1 MIPKIEREMHMS
13 EKNDVLAGIGNT
25 SLIRLKYLPEKGCA
39 DVWVKWEGANPTG
52 SMKDRMALSIIE
64 GAEKRGELKP
74 GGRVVEY
81 TGGSTGSSLSMVC
94 AAKGYGAYMVSSDA
108 FSEEKIRT
116 MRAFGAEVEIV
127 PSGTGKITREL
138 IDAMRS
144 RAEGLATEANT
155 FYADQFNNQDH
166 KKAYY
171 KMGEE
176 ILEQSDGACDAF
188 VMMAGTGGC
197 FSGVAEVLKGNS
209 TDVKCFA
216 GEPDAHRNISGGAMG
231 GHRIEGVGIG
241 FLPKI
246 MRMDLVDEVVSVKDD
261 DAYETARAL
270 AREEGILGGI
280 SSGANVFA
288 ALQLARELGPGKRV
302 VTVIVDSGLKYFQKD
317 LFTN

>member
-1 MIPKIEREMHMS
+1 MS
-13 EKNDVLAGIGNT
+13 EKYNVLAAIGNT
-25 SLIRLKYLPEKGCA
+25 PLIRLKHLPDKGSA
-39 DVWVKWEGANPTG
+39 EIWVKWEGANPTG

-64 GAEKRGELKP
+64 GAENRGELNP
-74 GGRVVEY
+74 GDRVVEY

-127 PSGTGKITREL
+127 SSVTGKITREL
-138 IDAMRS
+138 IAAMRA
-144 RAEGLATEANT
+144 RAEELASEPDT
-155 FYADQFNNQDH
+155 FYADQFNNPDH
-166 KKAYY
+166 KTAYC

-176 ILEQSDGACDAF
+176 ILRQSEGVCDAF

-197 FSGVAEVLKGNS
+197 FSGVAEVLKGNN

-216 GEPDAHRNISGGAMG
+216 GEPDTHQNISGGPMG
-231 GHRIEGVGIG
+231 GHRIEGIGIG

-246 MRMDLVDEVVSVKDD
+246 MRMDLADEIITIKDD

-270 AREEGILGGI
+270 AGKEGILGGI

-288 ALQLARELGPGKRV
+288 ALQLARELGPNRRV
-302 VTVIVDSGLKYFQKD
+302 VTVIVDSGLKYLKKD
-317 LFTN
+317 LFSI

>member
-1 MIPKIEREMHMS
+1 MHMS
-13 EKNDVLAGIGNT
+13 EKNNVLAGIGHT
-25 SLIRLKYLPEKGCA
+25 PLIRLKYLSEKGSA

-64 GAEKRGELKP
+64 RAEKRGELKP

-94 AAKGYGAYMVSSDA
+94 AAKGYGAYMVSSDV

-116 MRAFGAEVEIV
+116 MQALGAEVEIV

-138 IDAMRS
+138 IDTMRS
-144 RAEGLATEANT
+144 RAEELVTEPNT
-155 FYADQFNNQDH
+155 FYADQFNNEDH

-176 ILEQSDGACDAF
+176 ILEQSGGVCDAF

-197 FSGVAEVLKGNS
+197 FSGVAEVLKGNN

-216 GEPDAHRNISGGAMG
+216 GEPDAHRNISGGTMG
-231 GHRIEGVGIG
+231 GHRIEGIGIG

-246 MRMDLVDEVVSVKDD
+246 MRMDLVDEVIPVKDD

-288 ALQLARELGPGKRV
+288 ALQLARELGPDKRV

>member
-1 MIPKIEREMHMS
+1 MS
-13 EKNDVLAGIGNT
+13 EKNDVLTGIGNT
-25 SLIRLKYLPEKGCA
+25 PLIKLKYLPDKGSA
-39 DVWVKWEGANPTG
+39 EIWVKWEGANPSG

-64 GAEKRGELKP
+64 GAENRGELKP

-116 MRAFGAEVEIV
+116 MRALGAEVEIV
-127 PSGTGKITREL
+127 PSATGKITREL
-138 IDAMRS
+138 IDGMRA
-144 RAEGLATEANT
+144 RAEELASETGT

-166 KKAYY
+166 KTAYY

-176 ILEQSDGACDAF
+176 ILKQSEGACDAF
-188 VMMAGTGGC
+188 VMMVGTGGC
-197 FSGVAEVLKGNS
+197 FSGVAEILKGNN

-216 GEPDAHRNISGGAMG
+216 GEPDAHQNISGGPMG

-246 MRMDLVDEVVSVKDD
+246 MRLDLADEIITVQDD

-270 AREEGILGGI
+270 ARKEGILGGI

-288 ALQLARELGPGKRV
+288 ALQLARELGSNRRI
-302 VTVIVDSGLKYFQKD
+302 VTVIVDSGLKYLKKD

>member
-1 MIPKIEREMHMS
+1 
-13 EKNDVLAGIGNT
+13 
-25 SLIRLKYLPEKGCA
+25 
-39 DVWVKWEGANPTG
+39 
-52 SMKDRMALSIIE
+52 MKDRMALSIIE

-108 FSEEKIRT
+108 FTEEKIRT
-116 MRAFGAEVEIV
+116 
-127 PSGTGKITREL
+127 
-138 IDAMRS
+138 
-144 RAEGLATEANT
+144 
-155 FYADQFNNQDH
+155 
-166 KKAYY
+166 
-171 KMGEE
+171 
-176 ILEQSDGACDAF
+176 
-188 VMMAGTGGC
+188 MMAGTGGC
-197 FSGVAEVLKGNS
+197 FSGVAEILKGNCA
-209 TDVKCFA
+209 DVKCFA
-216 GEPDAHRNISGGAMG
+216 GEPDAHRNISGGAIG
-231 GHRIEGVGIG
+231 GHRIEGIGIG

-246 MRMDLVDEVVSVKDD
+246 MRLDLADKVVSVKDD